1 MYISSMFLAGVLV
14 GAGASL
20 LVLAPALW
28 TLRRDRLA
36 LQIAGE
42 QLALMNKLS
51 FSPAAAPRA
60 SSPSDRILE
69 ALDAANR
76 PHAARLLLAQHWAR
90 GALCS
95 QPHEAWGPA
104 CTALSIAALCAPDL
118 EALGDLIREQ
128 TSASGTDP
136 QVANVWRQ
144 ALGEL
149 TSANQGGGMA
159 IEEPEKWPFPLLAA
173 KSRELLASAHAGAE
187 QLVRSASSPPTAN
200 S

>member
-1 MYISSMFLAGVLV
+1 MYISSTFLGGVLIGV
-14 GAGASL
+14 AASL
-20 LVLAPALW
+20 LVLVPSLMTMRLDRMAL
-28 TLRRDRLA
+28 RLA
-36 LQIAGE
+36 AE
-42 QLALMNKLS
+42 QLGLMNKLS
-51 FSPAAAPRA
+51 SPPTAAARS
-60 SSPSDRILE
+60 SSPSDRVLE
-69 ALDAANR
+69 ALDTANR
-76 PHAARLLLAQHWAR
+76 PHATRLLLAQHWAR

-104 CTALSIAALCAPDL
+104 CSALAIAALCASDT
-118 EALGDLIREQ
+118 EALGDLLRDQ
-128 TSASGTDP
+128 VATSGSDP

-149 TSANQGGGMA
+149 TSASQGGGMA